1 MTKYFLSVV
10 NQELVQ
16 RASKVRDYLDEV
28 QLTFPTSLNIKAHKA
43 LILYHARGPFISR
56 LF

>member
-16 RASKVRDYLDEV
+16 RASTVRDFLDEV
-28 QLTFPTSLNIKAHKA
+28 QSIFPTSLNVKSHRA
-43 LILYHARGPFISR
+43 LVHYHARGSSFKKIN
-56 LF
+56 